1 MCFSK
6 KRSSFDEEA
15 VVTTY
20 MTRHCKFSAYAEG
33 N

>member
-6 KRSSFDEEA
+6 KRSSFDEA

-20 MTRHCKFSAYAEG
+20 MSRHCKFSAYAEG